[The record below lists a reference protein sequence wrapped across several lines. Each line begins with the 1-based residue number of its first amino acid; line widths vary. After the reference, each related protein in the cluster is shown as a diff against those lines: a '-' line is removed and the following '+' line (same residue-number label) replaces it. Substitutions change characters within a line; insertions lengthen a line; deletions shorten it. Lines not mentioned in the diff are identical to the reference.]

1 VQIPHRRLDI
11 RVSHPLLYVSVVV
24 DPAGRRIELLAD
36 RWKHIVARH
45 PEMAGLWDA
54 VLRAVTAPT
63 EQLAGRRPG
72 EQWFYLADVGP
83 SRWLKVVINFD
94 VGAGWIITA
103 FPRRTLP

>member
-1 VQIPHRRLDI
+1 LTVLA
-11 RVSHPLLYVSVVV
+11 VVV
-24 DPAGRRIELLAD
+24 DPAGRRVELLDD

-45 PEMAGLWDA
+45 PEMEALRDA

-72 EQWFYLADVGP
+72 EQWFYLGDVGP
-83 SRWLKVVINFD
+83 SRWLKVVVNFD
-94 VGAGWIITA
+94 AGAGRIITA